1 MKILRNVTT
10 GMATVSE
17 LIGYFW
23 EQRRWWL
30 IPFVI
35 VLLLLGALIV
45 IGEVTGIA
53 PFIYTLF

>member
-1 MKILRNVTT
+1 MKILRNTAT
-10 GMATVSE
+10 GMSTVGE
-17 LIGYFW
+17 LIGFFW

-30 IPFVI
+30 IPFVV

-45 IGEVTGIA
+45 VGEITGIA

>member
-1 MKILRNVTT
+1 MKILRNMTA
-10 GMATVSE
+10 GMATVRE